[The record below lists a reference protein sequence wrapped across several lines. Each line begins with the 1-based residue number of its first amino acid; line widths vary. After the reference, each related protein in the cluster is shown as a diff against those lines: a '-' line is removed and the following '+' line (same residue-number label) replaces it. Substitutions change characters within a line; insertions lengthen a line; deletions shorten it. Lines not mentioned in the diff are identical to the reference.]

1 MKMTIPTRSDPDRPI
16 LAVIPAYNEENQV
29 GRVVQQV
36 RAHHLP
42 VLVVDDGSTDGTA
55 ALARAAG
62 ADVLRQTENQGK
74 GAALNRGFRWAL
86 ARSYEAILTL
96 DADGQHDPAEIPLF
110 LQAYAEHEHDLLIGA
125 RNFDDMPWTRYTMN
139 MLGRWTFT
147 WVMGE
152 PMLDNQ
158 SGYRL
163 LSRRL
168 AKASLQSEEAG
179 YEFEVDMIVICMQ
192 QGYTLGWV
200 PIQTIYNGER
210 SHINHVKHVY
220 NYLRLLWRVHQQ
232 LQEVDRQRAGE

>member
-1 MKMTIPTRSDPDRPI
+1 MTIPTSTRGDGVRV

-29 GRVVQQV
+29 GKVVRQV

-42 VLVVDDGSTDGTA
+42 VLVVDDGSTDNTA
-55 ALARAAG
+55 VRAEAAG
-62 ADVLRQTENQGK
+62 AYIVHLAGNQGK
-74 GAALNRGFRWAL
+74 GTALATGFRWAL
-86 ARSYEAILTL
+86 AHGYDALLTL

-110 LQAYAEHEHDLLIGA
+110 LQAYADNNHDLLIGA

-163 LSRRL
+163 ISDRL
-168 AKASLQSEEAG
+168 AAASLESEENG
-179 YEFEVDMIVICMQ
+179 YEFEVDMIVICLQ
-192 QGYTLGWV
+192 KGYTLGWV

-210 SHINHVKHVY
+210 SHINHVQHVY
-220 NYLRLLWRVHQQ
+220 NYLRLLWRVRQQ
-232 LQEVDRQRAGE
+232 LQETNG

>member
-1 MKMTIPTRSDPDRPI
+1 MQTGYDPRI
-16 LAVIPAYNEENQV
+16 VAIIPAYNEQNQV
-29 GRVVQQV
+29 GQVVRQV
-36 RAHHLP
+36 RAHNLP
-42 VLVVDDGSTDGTA
+42 VLVVDDGSTDETV
-55 ALARAAG
+55 ARAVAAG
-62 ADVLRQTENQGK
+62 AEILHQGDNHGK
-74 GAALNRGFRWAL
+74 GTALAAGFRWAL
-86 ARSYEAILTL
+86 AQGYDGLLTL

-110 LQAYAEHEHDLLIGA
+110 LKAYMENDHDLLIGA

-168 AKASLQSEEAG
+168 AAASLESEEDG
-179 YEFEVDMIVICMQ
+179 YEFEVDMIVICLQ
-192 QGYTLGWV
+192 RGYTLGWV

-210 SHINHVKHVY
+210 SHINHVQHVY
-220 NYLRLLWRVHQQ
+220 NYLRLLWRVRQQ
-232 LQEVDRQRAGE
+232 LQETDG

>member
-1 MKMTIPTRSDPDRPI
+1 MTTHRPI
-16 LAVIPAYNEENQV
+16 NDDRSIVAVIPAYNEENQV
-29 GRVVQQV
+29 GRVVRQV

-42 VLVVDDGSTDGTA
+42 VLVVDDGSTDDTVA
-55 ALARAAG
+55 QAEAAG
-62 ADVLRQTENQGK
+62 ARIISQGENRGK
-74 GAALNRGFRWAL
+74 GATLHAGFRWAL
-86 ARSYEAILTL
+86 AHGYKAILTL

-110 LQAYAEHEHDLLIGA
+110 LEAHAENGHDLLIGA

-168 AKASLQSEEAG
+168 AAASLESKEAG
-179 YEFEVDMIVICMQ
+179 YEFEVDMIVICFLR
-192 QGYTLGWV
+192 GYTLGWV
-200 PIQTIYNGER
+200 PIQTIYNDER

-220 NYLRLLWRVHQQ
+220 NYLRLLWRVRQQ
-232 LQEVDRQRAGE
+232 LQETNTSSQLV

>member
-1 MKMTIPTRSDPDRPI
+1 MQTGYDPRI
-16 LAVIPAYNEENQV
+16 VAIIPAYNEQNQV
-29 GRVVQQV
+29 GQVVRQV
-36 RAHHLP
+36 RAHNLP
-42 VLVVDDGSTDGTA
+42 VLVVDDGSTDETV
-55 ALARAAG
+55 ARAVAAG
-62 ADVLRQTENQGK
+62 AEVLGQGDNSGK
-74 GAALNRGFRWAL
+74 GTALAAGFRWAL
-86 ARSYEAILTL
+86 AQGYDALLTL

-110 LQAYAEHEHDLLIGA
+110 LKAYMENDHDLLIGA

-168 AKASLQSEEAG
+168 AAASLESEEDG
-179 YEFEVDMIVICMQ
+179 YEFEVDMIVICLQ
-192 QGYTLGWV
+192 RGYTLGWV

-210 SHINHVKHVY
+210 SHINHVQHVY
-220 NYLRLLWRVHQQ
+220 NYLRLLWRVRQQ
-232 LQEVDRQRAGE
+232 LQETDG

>member
-1 MKMTIPTRSDPDRPI
+1 MRTPKQTGNDPRI
-16 LAVIPAYNEENQV
+16 VAIIPAYNEQNQV
-29 GRVVQQV
+29 GQVVRQV
-36 RAHHLP
+36 RAYNLP
-42 VLVVDDGSTDGTA
+42 VLVVDDGSTDETV
-55 ALARAAG
+55 ARAVAAG
-62 ADVLRQTENQGK
+62 AEILRQDDNNGK
-74 GAALNRGFRWAL
+74 GRALAAGFRWAL
-86 ARSYEAILTL
+86 AQGYDALLTL

-110 LQAYAEHEHDLLIGA
+110 LKAYIENDHDLLIGA

-168 AKASLQSEEAG
+168 AAASLESEEDG

-192 QGYTLGWV
+192 RGYTLGWV

-210 SHINHVKHVY
+210 SHINHVQHVY
-220 NYLRLLWRVHQQ
+220 NYLRLLWRVRQQ
-232 LQEVDRQRAGE
+232 LQETDG

>member
-1 MKMTIPTRSDPDRPI
+1 MTTERPIDDGRSI

-29 GRVVQQV
+29 GRVVRQV
-36 RAHHLP
+36 RAQHLP
-42 VLVVDDGSTDGTA
+42 VLVVDDGSTDDTV
-55 ALARAAG
+55 ARAETAG
-62 ADVLRQTENQGK
+62 ARVIRQGENRGK
-74 GAALNRGFRWAL
+74 GSALHAGFRWAL
-86 ARSYEAILTL
+86 AQGYDAILTL

-110 LQAYAEHEHDLLIGA
+110 LEAFAENRHDLLIGA

-139 MLGRWTFT
+139 ILGRWTFT

-163 LSRRL
+163 LTRRL
-168 AKASLQSEEAG
+168 AAACLESKEAG
-179 YEFEVDMIVICMQ
+179 YEFEVDMIVICFQ
-192 QGYTLGWV
+192 RGYTLGWV

-220 NYLRLLWRVHQQ
+220 NYLRLLWRVRRQ
-232 LQEVDRQRAGE
+232 LQETNKSKHTAYE